1 MYALYR
7 IATRLAAKPLL
18 NSRLA
23 KGKEDAKR
31 INERMGQPKIKRP
44 QGHLIWMHGASVG
57 EVTSLLTLVNKLQAE
72 NKNITVL
79 ITSGTKTSAAIIA
92 GRGLDNVIH
101 QYIPM
106 DHPLW
111 VKSFLDH
118 WAPDAVVFAESE
130 IWPNLLT
137 EIGLRNIPS
146 ALINARLSDKS
157 YKGWRRFRGSV
168 ARLLHCFDVILTQ
181 SDEDKRRYIALGHS
195 NVKECG
201 NIKYSADKLPADN
214 KDLLSLQHRFK
225 DRPTWVYASTH
236 DGEEIIACEIHNKIK
251 KILPNVLTF
260 IVPRHPER
268 RGDIARSCDTDQNA
282 IIFRS
287 AMHKPPVDTEIY
299 IIDTL
304 GELGLFYRLSETAV
318 IGRTMSNDGG
328 GGHNPIEAAQLG
340 CATLHGPL
348 YQNQKEIFDDM
359 YSHEASVLC
368 RDKDALYNEVLKLF
382 LEPDY
387 MENLQNKALGYT
399 QSKAD
404 ILDSA
409 YGEILKILPKTMISA
424 KASQS

>member
-1 MYALYR
+1 MYPLYR
-7 IATRLAAKPLL
+7 IVTRLAAKPLL

-44 QGHLIWMHGASVG
+44 NGTLIWMHGASVG
-57 EVTSLLTLVNKLQAE
+57 EVTSLLTLVHKLQAA
-72 NKNITVL
+72 NKEITVL
-79 ITSGTKTSAAIIA
+79 ITSGTKTSAEIISK
-92 GRGLDNVIH
+92 RGLKNVIH

-111 VKSFLDH
+111 VKTFLDH
-118 WAPDAVVFAESE
+118 WAPDAVIFAESE

-137 EIGLRNIPS
+137 EIGRRNIPS

-157 YKGWRRFRGSV
+157 YKGWRRFRKSV
-168 ARLLHCFDVILTQ
+168 TPLLRCFDVILTQ
-181 SDEDKRRYIALGHS
+181 SAEDKRRYIALGHT
-195 NVKECG
+195 NVHECG
-201 NIKYSADKLPADN
+201 NIKYSAEKLPAEHEN
-214 KDLLSLQHRFK
+214 LLSLQNRFK
-225 DRPTWVYASTH
+225 GRPTWVYASTH
-236 DGEEIIACEIHNKIK
+236 DGEELIACEIHNKIK
-251 KILPNVLTF
+251 KILPNLLTF

-268 RGDIARSCDTDQNA
+268 RNEIAKTCDNEQNE

-287 AMHKPPVDTEIY
+287 AMQTPPADTEIY

-318 IGRTMSNDGG
+318 IGRTLSNDGG

-348 YQNQKEIFDDM
+348 YQNQKDIFDDM
-359 YSHEASVLC
+359 HKHEATVLC
-368 RDKDALYNEVLKLF
+368 RDKDALYDEVLKLF
-382 LEPDY
+382 SEPDY
-387 MENLQNKALGYT
+387 MEHMQDKALAYT
-399 QSKAD
+399 QSKTA

-409 YGEILKILPKTMISA
+409 YDEILKILPKTIFSV
-424 KASQS
+424 KATS